1 MRKYIYLSDSRIFL
15 SLTPRGFHMAPL
27 YDILTAQPSL
37 DARQI
42 QRKQFKLSM
51 SVGKNR
57 HYEIHEILP
66 RHYIQT
72 ADKAGVGQTVVAS
85 IMDDLKQT
93 ATKNADTVFNCL
105 PAAFPPSL
113 IDPVRKGIMER
124 VARLDVM
131 DVDSQ

>member
-1 MRKYIYLSDSRIFL
+1 
-15 SLTPRGFHMAPL
+15 MAPL

-105 PAAFPPSL
+105 PAAFPPVL
-113 IDPVRKGIMER
+113 IDSVRKGIVER